1 MEVSGG
7 GRGGGNGGDSE
18 EMVVETG
25 TVGVVMAE
33 MVTVGAGVEAVLA
46 DGGGCGRGGDGGSDD
61 GGGGKSSS
69 FYCNSH
75 PPLHHNS
82 HTNHSSILPE
92 WLFMSILSTGM
103 FYPLALLKSNSVR

>member
-7 GRGGGNGGDSE
+7 RRGGGNRGDSE

-33 MVTVGAGVEAVLA
+33 MMTVGVGVEAVLA
-46 DGGGCGRGGDGGSDD
+46 DGGGCGKGGDGGSDD
-61 GGGGKSSS
+61 GGRGSSSS
-69 FYCNSH
+69 FHCNSH

-82 HTNHSSILPE
+82 RPNHSSILP
-92 WLFMSILSTGM
+92 
-103 FYPLALLKSNSVR
+103 